1 VADLDRRKDDELV
14 RMMRAFAEERIA
26 AGRTVPPDV
35 LLIVPDL
42 RNRES

>member
-1 VADLDRRKDDELV
+1 
-14 RMMRAFAEERIA
+14 MMRAFAEERQA
-26 AGRTVPPDV
+26 AGRAIPLDV